1 MWTPAYPDRHRLFPS
16 TWVGSAA
23 FTAIQQE
30 TAEWGKK
37 WLATKISL
45 TRKPARIPFVP
56 SPVLFSGGNLNRY
69 SAGRARAKWP
79 LGSGPRYMICVTLF
93 CTLRESEN
101 TRTCENCTRNT
112 RACENCTRNTRACE
126 NCTRN
131 ASDSR
136 ISVCFLTRT
145 LRKNVRQNLTPRATA

>member
-93 CTLRESEN
+93 CTLRESGY
-101 TRTCENCTRNT
+101 
-112 RACENCTRNTRACE
+112 
-126 NCTRN
+126 
-131 ASDSR
+131 
-136 ISVCFLTRT
+136 
-145 LRKNVRQNLTPRATA
+145 RQNSHLLTVVSLVMLVNIWKCVQFHHLLAHGMNNRGLVIQGSIGCPAHLQEWRRKQDE